1 MCMTVITILS
11 FRAGVRPEQVDERVG
26 DGAAP
31 TQSVVPANE
40 LLVVHVVSLCEKHI
54 TESTG
59 RLEDV
64 APFAVAIQLERARL
78 EVETHWKFSAD
89 EKLFRQP
96 IRLCRPIDFSLRHVS
111 GVATYSVAVSAVVV
125 RRPPE
130 GTRLTDHIAEH
141 LRMS

>member
-1 MCMTVITILS
+1 MCVVS
-11 FRAGVRPEQVDERVG
+11 FGAVARPQKVDERVR
-26 DGAAP
+26 DAATP

-96 IRLCRPIDFSLRHVS
+96 IRLCRPIDFVLRHVS
-111 GVATYSVAVSAVVV
+111 GVAT
-125 RRPPE
+125 
-130 GTRLTDHIAEH
+130 
-141 LRMS
+141 